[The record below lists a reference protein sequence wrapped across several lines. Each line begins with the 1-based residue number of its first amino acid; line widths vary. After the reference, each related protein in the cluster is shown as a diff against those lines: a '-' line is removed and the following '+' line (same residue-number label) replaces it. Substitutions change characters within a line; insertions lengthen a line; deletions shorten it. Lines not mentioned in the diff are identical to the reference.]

1 MKKLIAAF
9 MFLSVCGLTF
19 AAPKKG
25 KSNNIKLDPKKK
37 FAIEGVELGSLE
49 EFQDCATLNNKGEIT
64 WNQDSDW
71 AYLSY
76 GWELRGIDMSEYAGL
91 KFELA
96 SSMEQKVTI
105 KVENPA
111 CTGTSAVLFGTDK
124 TAVLFFNGVGASWHE
139 GAAWNDMNKPD
150 PAEGYKI
157 YIGIEAKDKAIN
169 TVFKSIELLSKKDY
183 PDADQ
188 LKILGVPFGSQ
199 FWNARVIGNEIT
211 WQKGTTGGDAG
222 WNFAG
227 IDLSEYD
234 RVRIEI
240 ESNNAPRLGLRICD
254 TNHNNWHGYDNQIE
268 PNVYEVDL
276 SGEGAS
282 WIGDNAGPFDKSQGL
297 QIFFQTWVDN
307 NKPLPKDYKTVV
319 KSIQLLKGK
328 RVVNENLMIEGAAFG
343 TRGWDSNVYDGGI
356 IEWKGDDKYAAAGWN
371 VKGVDFSK
379 YKKIRIE
386 LSPESANLPLVL
398 RFVQNNGKCD
408 KQFYPIAPNVLE
420 AKLDGSDYDMTSE
433 NEKWDDSLGI
443 EEINV
448 RLWGAKA
455 LKAGD
460 RTIVKSVT
468 LLKED
473 NEIPQPE
480 SLVLNGAKLGSKKD
494 GNSWID
500 ENFAINWNK
509 ANYIECG
516 WKVEKLEGDIL
527 EIKVTSTDVPLHLKI
542 RELRSAGNETEWE
555 DDGSHI
561 FRINLKTKRQI
572 TAKSGNK
579 APVWERLSE
588 AFNFSEGAEIFLLP
602 ANGVFKEGKKTLVE
616 YIKVE

>member
-19 AAPKKG
+19 AAPKKE
-25 KSNNIKLDPKKK
+25 KVNSIKLDPKKK

-49 EFQDCATLNNKGEIT
+49 WTQRYASLNDKGEIIWKYDT
-64 WNQDSDW
+64 GEDW
-71 AYLSY
+71 LHY
-76 GWELRGIDMSEYAGL
+76 GWDLRGTDMSQYAG
-91 KFELA
+91 
-96 SSMEQKVTI
+96 I
-105 KVENPA
+105 KIEFTSKEKQDIRFVVKNPA
-111 CTGTSAVLFGTDK
+111 AVGDWTFLTEVGN
-124 TAVLFFNGVGASWHE
+124 AMYVMFNGTGKWY
-139 GAAWNDMNKPD
+139 GDMKNPD
-150 PAEGYKI
+150 PAKGYEM
-157 YIGIEAKDKAIN
+157 YFLVEAKNKYSKTAI
-169 TVFKSIELLSKKDY
+169 KSIELLSKKDY

-199 FWNARVIGNEIT
+199 IWSAKVIGNEIT

-227 IDLSEYD
+227 IDLSKYD

-240 ESNNAPRLGLRICD
+240 ESNTAAHLGLRICD
-254 TNHNNWHGYDNQIE
+254 SEHNNWHGYDNQIE

-282 WIGDNAGPFDKSQGL
+282 WLGDNAGPFDKSKGL
-297 QIFFQTWVDN
+297 QIFLQTWDR
-307 NKPLPKDYKTVV
+307 KREEKTVV

-328 RVVNENLMIEGAAFG
+328 RVINENLMIEGAAFG
-343 TRGWDSNVYDGGI
+343 TCGWDFNVYDGGI
-356 IEWKGDDKYAAAGWN
+356 IEWKGDDKYACAGWN

-398 RFVQNNGKCD
+398 RFAQNNGKCD
-408 KQFYPIAPNVLE
+408 KQFYPVAPNVLE

-433 NEKWDDSLGI
+433 NEKWDDSIGI
-443 EEINV
+443 EEICV

-455 LKAGD
+455 VKAGD

-480 SLVLNGAKLGSKKD
+480 SLVLNGAKLGSKKERV
-494 GNSWID
+494 WLD
-500 ENFAINWNK
+500 ENFAINWNNAK
-509 ANYIECG
+509 TDYSMCG
-516 WKVEKLEGDIL
+516 WKLEKLDGDIL
-527 EIKVTSTDVPLHLKI
+527 EIKVTSTDVSLRLRI
-542 RELRSAGNETEWE
+542 REYANKNESSWL
-555 DDGSHI
+555 DDGTHI
-561 FRINLKTKRQI
+561 FRINLKDKKQESRGSWKASEWNKNTKAFDFSQGCEI
-572 TAKSGNK
+572 VLE
-579 APVWERLSE
+579 PV
-588 AFNFSEGAEIFLLP
+588 
-602 ANGVFKEGKKTLVE
+602 NGVFKDGKKTLVE

>member
-1 MKKLIAAF
+1 MKKLF
-9 MFLSVCGLTF
+9 VTFLFLSVCALTF

-49 EFQDCATLNNKGEIT
+49 EYQVCASVNNKGEII
-64 WNQDSDW
+64 WNKDCDW
-71 AYLSY
+71 NFYLC

-96 SSMEQKVTI
+96 SSMEQKVRI

-111 CTGTSAVLFGTDK
+111 CTGTSAVVFDENK
-124 TAVLFFNGVGASWHE
+124 QAYVFFNGSNASWHE
-139 GAAWNDMNKPD
+139 GNAWTDMNKPD

-183 PDADQ
+183 PDADE

-199 FWNARVIGNEIT
+199 IWKARVIGNEIT
-211 WQKGTTGGDAG
+211 WLKGDTGGDAG
-222 WNFAG
+222 WNFGG

-240 ESNNAPRLGLRICD
+240 ESNTAANLGLRICD
-254 TNHNNWHGYDNQIE
+254 SEHNNWHGYDNQIE

-282 WIGDNAGPFDKSQGL
+282 WLGDNAGPFDKSKGL
-297 QIFFQTWVDN
+297 QIFLQTWDR
-307 NKPLPKDYKTVV
+307 KKEEKTVV

-328 RVVNENLMIEGAAFG
+328 RIVNENLMIEGAAFG
-343 TRGWDSNVYDGGI
+343 TSGWSFKFYDGGV
-356 IEWKGDDKYAAAGWN
+356 IEWDGKNKDAAAGWN

-398 RFVQNNGKCD
+398 RFAQNKGKCE
-408 KQFYPIAPNVLE
+408 KYFYPVAPNVLE
-420 AKLDGSDYDMTSE
+420 VKLDGSSYEYISE

-448 RLWGAKA
+448 RLRGAKA
-455 LKAGD
+455 VKAGD

-602 ANGVFKEGKKTLVE
+602 ANGVFKEGKKTVVE

>member
-1 MKKLIAAF
+1 MKKLISTILL
-9 MFLSVCGLTF
+9 LSLVLATVF

-49 EFQDCATLNNKGEIT
+49 EAQVCASVNNKGEII
-64 WNQDSDW
+64 WNKDCDW
-71 AYLSY
+71 NFYSC

-96 SSMEQKVTI
+96 SSMEQKVRI

-111 CTGTSAVLFGTDK
+111 CTGTSAVVFDENK
-124 TAVLFFNGVGASWHE
+124 QAYVFFNGSNASWHE
-139 GAAWNDMNKPD
+139 GDAWTDINKPD

-157 YIGIEAKDKAIN
+157 VVTIEAKDKAIN
-169 TVFKSIELLSKKDY
+169 TVFKSVELLSKKDY
-183 PDADQ
+183 PDADE

-199 FWNARVIGNEIT
+199 IWKARITGNEIT
-211 WQKGTTGGDAG
+211 WLKGDTGGDAG
-222 WNFAG
+222 WNFGG

-240 ESNNAPRLGLRICD
+240 ESNTAAHLGLRICD
-254 TNHNNWHGYDNQIE
+254 SEHNNWHGYDNQIE

-282 WIGDNAGPFDKSQGL
+282 WLGDNAVPFDKSKGL
-297 QIFFQTWVDN
+297 QIFLQTWDR
-307 NKPLPKDYKTVV
+307 KKEEKTVV
-319 KSIQLLKGK
+319 KSIQFLKGK
-328 RVVNENLMIEGAAFG
+328 RIVNENLMIEGAAFG
-343 TRGWDSNVYDGGI
+343 SCGWDSNVYDGGV
-356 IEWKGDDKYAAAGWN
+356 IEWKGDNKYAGAGWN
-371 VKGVDFSK
+371 VKRLDFSK

-386 LSPESANLPLVL
+386 LSPESANLPVIL
-398 RFVQNNGKCD
+398 RFGQNNGKCE
-408 KQFYPIAPNVLE
+408 KQFYPVAPNVLE
-420 AKLDGSDYDMTSE
+420 AKLDGSVYDFISG
-433 NEKWDDSLGI
+433 NEKWDDSIGI

-448 RLWGAKA
+448 RLWDAKA
-455 LKAGD
+455 VKAGD

-480 SLVLNGAKLGSKKD
+480 SLVLNGSKLGSKQD
-494 GNSWID
+494 SNSWID

-542 RELRSAGNETEWE
+542 RELRSARNESEWE

-579 APVWERLSE
+579 APMWERLSE
-588 AFNFSEGAEIFLLP
+588 AFNFSEGAEIILLP
-602 ANGVFKEGKKTLVE
+602 ANGVFKEGKKTVVE

>member
-1 MKKLIAAF
+1 MKKLF
-9 MFLSVCGLTF
+9 VTFLFLSVCALTF

-49 EFQDCATLNNKGEIT
+49 EFQDCASLNDKGGII

-71 AYLSY
+71 EMLAY

-96 SSMEQKVTI
+96 SSMEQKVRV

-111 CTGTSAVLFGTDK
+111 CTGTSAVVFETDK
-124 TAVLFFNGVGASWHE
+124 TAVLFFNGSNASWHE

-183 PDADQ
+183 PDADE

-199 FWNARVIGNEIT
+199 IWKTRITGNEIT
-211 WQKGTTGGDAG
+211 WLKGDTGGDAG
-222 WNFAG
+222 WNFGG

-240 ESNNAPRLGLRICD
+240 ESNTAAHLGLRICD
-254 TNHNNWHGYDNQIE
+254 SEHNNWHGYDNQIE

-282 WIGDNAGPFDKSQGL
+282 WLGDNASPFDKSKGL
-297 QIFFQTWVDN
+297 QIFFQTWDR
-307 NKPLPKDYKTVV
+307 KKEEKTVV

-343 TRGWDSNVYDGGI
+343 TRGWDSNVYDGGV

-527 EIKVTSTDVPLHLKI
+527 EIKVTSTDVPLRLRI
-542 RELRSAGNETEWE
+542 REYANKNESSWL
-555 DDGSHI
+555 DDGTHV
-561 FRINLKTKRQI
+561 FRINLKDKKQESRGSWKASEWNKDTK
-572 TAKSGNK
+572 
-579 APVWERLSE
+579 
-588 AFNFSEGAEIFLLP
+588 AFDFSQGCEIVLEP
-602 ANGVFKEGKKTLVE
+602 ANGVFKDGKKTVVE

>member
-25 KSNNIKLDPKKK
+25 KSNSIKLDPKKK

-49 EFQDCATLNNKGEIT
+49 WTQKYASLNDKGEIIWKYDT
-64 WNQDSDW
+64 GEDW
-71 AYLSY
+71 LHY
-76 GWELRGIDMSEYAGL
+76 GWDLRGTDMSEYAGIKIEFTSKEKQDI
-91 KFELA
+91 KFVV
-96 SSMEQKVTI
+96 K
-105 KVENPA
+105 NPA
-111 CTGTSAVLFGTDK
+111 AVGDWTFLTEVGNTMY
-124 TAVLFFNGVGASWHE
+124 VMFNGTGKWY
-139 GAAWNDMNKPD
+139 GDMKNPD
-150 PAEGYKI
+150 PAKGYEM
-157 YIGIEAKDKAIN
+157 YFLVEAKNKYSKTAI
-169 TVFKSIELLSKKDY
+169 KSIELLSKEDY
-183 PDADQ
+183 PDADE

-199 FWNARVIGNEIT
+199 LWSAKVIGNEIT

-227 IDLSEYD
+227 IDLSKYD

-240 ESNNAPRLGLRICD
+240 ESNTAAHLGLRICD
-254 TNHNNWHGYDNQIE
+254 SEHNNWHGYDNQIE

-282 WIGDNAGPFDKSQGL
+282 WLGDNAGSFDKSKGL
-297 QIFFQTWVDN
+297 QIFLQTWDR
-307 NKPLPKDYKTVV
+307 KKEEKTVV

-328 RVVNENLMIEGAAFG
+328 RVINENLMIEGAAFG
-343 TRGWDSNVYDGGI
+343 TCGWDFNVYDGGI
-356 IEWKGDDKYAAAGWN
+356 IEWKGDDKYACAGWN

-398 RFVQNNGKCD
+398 RFAQNNGKCD
-408 KQFYPIAPNVLE
+408 KQFYPVAPNVLE

-433 NEKWDDSLGI
+433 NEKWDDSIGI
-443 EEINV
+443 EEICV

-455 LKAGD
+455 VKAGD

-480 SLVLNGAKLGSKKD
+480 SLVLNGAKLGSKKERV
-494 GNSWID
+494 WLD
-500 ENFAINWNK
+500 ENFAINWNNAK
-509 ANYIECG
+509 TDYSMCG
-516 WKVEKLEGDIL
+516 WKLEKLDGDIL
-527 EIKVTSTDVPLHLKI
+527 EIKVTSTDVSLRLRI
-542 RELRSAGNETEWE
+542 REYANKNESSWL
-555 DDGSHI
+555 DDGTHI
-561 FRINLKTKRQI
+561 FRINLKDKKQESRGSWKVAEWNKNTKAFDFSQGCEI
-572 TAKSGNK
+572 VLE
-579 APVWERLSE
+579 PV
-588 AFNFSEGAEIFLLP
+588 
-602 ANGVFKEGKKTLVE
+602 NGVFKDGKKTLVE

>member
-49 EFQDCATLNNKGEIT
+49 WTQRYASLNDKGEIIWKYDT
-64 WNQDSDW
+64 GGDW
-71 AYLSY
+71 LHY
-76 GWELRGIDMSEYAGL
+76 GWDLRGTDMSQYAGL
-91 KFELA
+91 KIEFTSKEK
-96 SSMEQKVTI
+96 QDIRFVVK
-105 KVENPA
+105 NPA
-111 CTGTSAVLFGTDK
+111 AVGDWTFLTEVGNTMY
-124 TAVLFFNGVGASWHE
+124 VMFNGTGKWY
-139 GAAWNDMNKPD
+139 GDMKNPD
-150 PAEGYKI
+150 PAKGYEM
-157 YIGIEAKDKAIN
+157 YFLVEAKNKYSKTAI
-169 TVFKSIELLSKKDY
+169 KSIELLSKEDY
-183 PDADQ
+183 PDADE

-199 FWNARVIGNEIT
+199 LWNARIIGNEIT
-211 WQKGTTGGDAG
+211 WLKGDTGGDAG
-222 WNFAG
+222 WNFGG

-240 ESNNAPRLGLRICD
+240 ESNTAAHLGLRICD
-254 TNHNNWHGYDNQIE
+254 SEHNNWHGYDNQIE

-282 WIGDNAGPFDKSQGL
+282 WLGDNAGSFDKSKGL
-297 QIFFQTWVDN
+297 QIFLQTWDR
-307 NKPLPKDYKTVV
+307 KKEEKTVV

-328 RVVNENLMIEGAAFG
+328 RVINENLMIEGAAFG
-343 TRGWDSNVYDGGI
+343 TCGWDFNVYDGGI
-356 IEWKGDDKYAAAGWN
+356 IEWKGDDKYACAGWN

-398 RFVQNNGKCD
+398 RFAQNNGKCD
-408 KQFYPIAPNVLE
+408 KQFYPVAPNVLE

-433 NEKWDDSLGI
+433 NEKWDDSIGI
-443 EEINV
+443 EEICV

-455 LKAGD
+455 VKAGD

-480 SLVLNGAKLGSKKD
+480 SLVLNGAKLGSKKERV
-494 GNSWID
+494 WLD
-500 ENFAINWNK
+500 ENFAINWNNAK
-509 ANYIECG
+509 TDYSMCG
-516 WKVEKLEGDIL
+516 WKLEKLDGDIL
-527 EIKVTSTDVPLHLKI
+527 EIKVTSTDVSLRLRI
-542 RELRSAGNETEWE
+542 REYANKNESSWL
-555 DDGSHI
+555 DDGTHI
-561 FRINLKTKRQI
+561 FRINLKDKKQESRGSWKASEWNKNTKAFDFSQGCEI
-572 TAKSGNK
+572 VLE
-579 APVWERLSE
+579 PV
-588 AFNFSEGAEIFLLP
+588 
-602 ANGVFKEGKKTLVE
+602 NGVFKDGKKTLVE

>member
-1 MKKLIAAF
+1 MKKLF
-9 MFLSVCGLTF
+9 VTFLFLSVCALTF

-49 EFQDCATLNNKGEIT
+49 EFQDCASLNDKGGII

-71 AYLSY
+71 EMLAY

-96 SSMEQKVTI
+96 SSMEQKVRV

-111 CTGTSAVLFGTDK
+111 CTGTSAVVFETDK
-124 TAVLFFNGVGASWHE
+124 TAVLFFNGSNASWHE

-183 PDADQ
+183 PDADE

-199 FWNARVIGNEIT
+199 IWKTRITGNEIT
-211 WQKGTTGGDAG
+211 WLKGDTGGDAG
-222 WNFAG
+222 WNFGG

-240 ESNNAPRLGLRICD
+240 ESNTAAHLGLRICD
-254 TNHNNWHGYDNQIE
+254 SEHNNWHGYDNQIE

-282 WIGDNAGPFDKSQGL
+282 WLGDNAGPFDKSKGL
-297 QIFFQTWVDN
+297 QIFLQTWDR
-307 NKPLPKDYKTVV
+307 KKEEKTVV

-343 TRGWDSNVYDGGI
+343 TRGWDSNVYDGGV

-527 EIKVTSTDVPLHLKI
+527 EIKVTSTDVPLRLRI
-542 RELRSAGNETEWE
+542 REYANKNESSWL
-555 DDGSHI
+555 DDGTHV
-561 FRINLKTKRQI
+561 FRINLKDKKQESRGSWKASEWNKDTK
-572 TAKSGNK
+572 
-579 APVWERLSE
+579 
-588 AFNFSEGAEIFLLP
+588 AFDFSQGCEIVLEP
-602 ANGVFKEGKKTLVE
+602 ANGVFKDGKKTVVE

>member
-19 AAPKKG
+19 AAPKKE
-25 KSNNIKLDPKKK
+25 KVNSIKLDPKKK

-49 EFQDCATLNNKGEIT
+49 WTQKYASLNDKGEIIWKYDT
-64 WNQDSDW
+64 GEDW
-71 AYLSY
+71 LHY
-76 GWELRGIDMSEYAGL
+76 GWDLRGTDMSQYAG
-91 KFELA
+91 
-96 SSMEQKVTI
+96 I
-105 KVENPA
+105 KIEFTSKEKQDIRFVVKNPA
-111 CTGTSAVLFGTDK
+111 AVGDWTFLTEVGN
-124 TAVLFFNGVGASWHE
+124 AMYVMFNGTGKWY
-139 GAAWNDMNKPD
+139 GDMKNPD
-150 PAEGYKI
+150 PAKGYEM
-157 YIGIEAKDKAIN
+157 YFLVEAKNKYSKTAI
-169 TVFKSIELLSKKDY
+169 KSIELLSKKDY

-199 FWNARVIGNEIT
+199 IWSAKVIGNEIT

-227 IDLSEYD
+227 IDLSKYD

-240 ESNNAPRLGLRICD
+240 ESNTAAHLGLRICD
-254 TNHNNWHGYDNQIE
+254 SEHNNWHGYDNQIE

-282 WIGDNAGPFDKSQGL
+282 WLGDNAGPFDKSKGL
-297 QIFFQTWVDN
+297 QIFLQTWDR
-307 NKPLPKDYKTVV
+307 KREEKTVV

-328 RVVNENLMIEGAAFG
+328 RVINENLMIEGAAFG
-343 TRGWDSNVYDGGI
+343 TCGWDFNVYDGGI
-356 IEWKGDDKYAAAGWN
+356 IEWKGDDKYACAGWN

-398 RFVQNNGKCD
+398 RFAQNNGKCD
-408 KQFYPIAPNVLE
+408 KQFYPVAPNVLE

-433 NEKWDDSLGI
+433 NEKWDDSIGI
-443 EEINV
+443 EEICV

-455 LKAGD
+455 VKAGD

-480 SLVLNGAKLGSKKD
+480 SLVLNGAKLGSKKERV
-494 GNSWID
+494 WLD
-500 ENFAINWNK
+500 ENFAINWNNAK
-509 ANYIECG
+509 TDYSMCG
-516 WKVEKLEGDIL
+516 WKLEKLDGDIL
-527 EIKVTSTDVPLHLKI
+527 EIKVTSTDVSLRLRI
-542 RELRSAGNETEWE
+542 REYANKNESSWL
-555 DDGSHI
+555 DDGTHI
-561 FRINLKTKRQI
+561 FRINLKDKKQESRGSWKASEWNKNTKAFDFSQGCEI
-572 TAKSGNK
+572 VLE
-579 APVWERLSE
+579 PV
-588 AFNFSEGAEIFLLP
+588 
-602 ANGVFKEGKKTLVE
+602 NGVFKDGKKTLVE

>member
-1 MKKLIAAF
+1 MKKLFVTIL
-9 MFLSVCGLTF
+9 FLSVCVLTF

-49 EFQDCATLNNKGEIT
+49 WTQKYASLNDKGEIIWKYDT
-64 WNQDSDW
+64 GEDW
-71 AYLSY
+71 LHY
-76 GWELRGIDMSEYAGL
+76 GWDLRGTDMSQYAGL
-91 KFELA
+91 KIEFTSKEK
-96 SSMEQKVTI
+96 QDI
-105 KVENPA
+105 KFVVKNPA
-111 CTGTSAVLFGTDK
+111 AVGDWTFLTEVGNTMY
-124 TAVLFFNGVGASWHE
+124 VMFNGTGKWY
-139 GAAWNDMNKPD
+139 GDMKNPD
-150 PAEGYKI
+150 PAKGYEM
-157 YIGIEAKDKAIN
+157 YFLVEAKNKYSKTAI
-169 TVFKSIELLSKKDY
+169 KSIELLSKEDY
-183 PDADQ
+183 PDADE

-199 FWNARVIGNEIT
+199 LWSAKVIGNEIT

-227 IDLSEYD
+227 IDLSKYD

-240 ESNNAPRLGLRICD
+240 ESNTAAHLGLRICD
-254 TNHNNWHGYDNQIE
+254 SEHNNWHGYDNQIE

-282 WIGDNAGPFDKSQGL
+282 WLGDNAGPFDKSKGL

-328 RVVNENLMIEGAAFG
+328 RVINENLMIEGVAFG
-343 TRGWDSNVYDGGI
+343 TCGWDFNVYDGGI
-356 IEWKGDDKYAAAGWN
+356 IEWKGDDKYACAGWN

-386 LSPESANLPLVL
+386 LSPESANLPVVL
-398 RFVQNNGKCD
+398 RFAQNKGKCE
-408 KQFYPIAPNVLE
+408 KYFYQVAPNVLE

-433 NEKWDDSLGI
+433 NEKWDDSIGI
-443 EEINV
+443 EEICV

-455 LKAGD
+455 VKAGD

-480 SLVLNGAKLGSKKD
+480 SLVLNGAKLGSKKERV
-494 GNSWID
+494 WLD
-500 ENFAINWNK
+500 ENFAINWNNAK
-509 ANYIECG
+509 TDYSMCG
-516 WKVEKLEGDIL
+516 WKLEKLDGDIL
-527 EIKVTSTDVPLHLKI
+527 EIKVTSTDVSLRLRI
-542 RELRSAGNETEWE
+542 REYANKNESSWL
-555 DDGSHI
+555 DDGTHV
-561 FRINLKTKRQI
+561 FRINLKDKKQESRGSWKASEWNKNTKAFDFSQGCEI
-572 TAKSGNK
+572 VLE
-579 APVWERLSE
+579 PV
-588 AFNFSEGAEIFLLP
+588 
-602 ANGVFKEGKKTLVE
+602 NGVFKDGKKTLVE

>member
-1 MKKLIAAF
+1 MKKLIVTF
-9 MFLSVCGLTF
+9 LFLSVCALTF

-49 EFQDCATLNNKGEIT
+49 EAQVCASVNNKGEII
-64 WNQDSDW
+64 WNQDCDW
-71 AYLSY
+71 NFFAC

-96 SSMEQKVTI
+96 SSMEQKVRI

-111 CTGTSAVLFGTDK
+111 CTGTSAVVFDENK
-124 TAVLFFNGVGASWHE
+124 QAYVFFNGSNASWHE
-139 GAAWNDMNKPD
+139 GDAWTDINKPD

-157 YIGIEAKDKAIN
+157 FVAIEAKEKAIN
-169 TVFKSIELLSKKDY
+169 TVFKSVELLSKKDY
-183 PDADQ
+183 PDADE

-199 FWNARVIGNEIT
+199 IWKARITGNEIT
-211 WQKGTTGGDAG
+211 WLKGDTDGDAG
-222 WNFAG
+222 WNFGG

-240 ESNNAPRLGLRICD
+240 ESNTAAHLGLRICD
-254 TNHNNWHGYDNQIE
+254 SEHNNWHGYDNQIE

-282 WIGDNAGPFDKSQGL
+282 WLGDNASLFDKSKGL
-297 QIFFQTWVDN
+297 QIFLQTWDR
-307 NKPLPKDYKTVV
+307 KKEEKTVV
-319 KSIQLLKGK
+319 KSIQFLKGK
-328 RVVNENLMIEGAAFG
+328 RQINENLKLLEANFG
-343 TRGWDSNVYDGGI
+343 TSGWNANCYEGGI
-356 IEWKGDDKYAAAGWN
+356 IEWIHSNDKNAGKGWN
-371 VKGVDFSK
+371 LKDIDLSQWD
-379 YKKIRIE
+379 KILVE
-386 LSPESANLPLVL
+386 LESTEVPVWLEM
-398 RFVQNNGKCD
+398 VQNNNRLGGTEIK
-408 KQFYPIAPNVLE
+408 PNVWE
-420 AKLDGSDYDMTSE
+420 VKLDGSEGGSVWPQGA
-433 NEKWDDSLGI
+433 KWDASKKIDELQIRSNQVSKNG
-443 EEINV
+443 
-448 RLWGAKA
+448 
-455 LKAGD
+455 LK
-460 RTIVKSVT
+460 TKVKSVT
-468 LLKED
+468 LVKAE
-473 NEIPQPE
+473 EGPQLPDR
-480 SLVLNGAKLGSKKD
+480 LLLNGSKLGSKKD
-494 GNSWID
+494 SNSWID

-542 RELRSAGNETEWE
+542 RELRSARNESEWE

-579 APVWERLSE
+579 APMWERLSE
-588 AFNFSEGAEIFLLP
+588 AFNFSEGAEIILLP
-602 ANGVFKEGKKTLVE
+602 VNGVFKEGKKTVVE